1 MNEQISAKPRYLS
14 KPQNIRFAGLI
25 TVFFG
30 REPYEWILSGL
41 LADEYVVR
49 TEHGLKLTQKGIE
62 EKDRLAF
69 FAGLIV
75 TGDDVRPIRLSYVD
89 PNPYPHR

>member
-1 MNEQISAKPRYLS
+1 MNEQVLAKPRYLS

-30 REPYEWILSGL
+30 REPYEWILKGL
-41 LADEYVVR
+41 LADGYVER
-49 TEHGLKLTQKGIE
+49 TEQGLKLTQKGIE

-75 TGDDVRPIRLSYVD
+75 TGDDVRPIRLSYID
-89 PNPYPHR
+89 PKPMR